1 MVTVWSVLMLA
12 SAVVA
17 LTLATGLT
25 VAAWGG
31 RRDGL
36 RTWALALALQALAC
50 GLLGW
55 RAQWPALWVTVGGAV
70 LASGALAGVLA
81 AMARQQEQPLPWGAV
96 VPPPL
101 LLGLVL
107 LPWHADLGLA
117 AALAGAVLAGQCAWV
132 LWSLLERRFTLPER
146 GTALVA
152 TGLGG
157 LMATHSALAVAGLAG
172 LPDPQSL
179 LADPMVLIPGV
190 LFALASWLVATVGFV
205 LLHSHQGRRRSQ
217 VLAAL
222 DETTGIANRRSIIA
236 ALDRDVARAIRT
248 RLPMAV
254 LMLEPDL
261 LGEDSSSARPDGE
274 SLLCSMVEL
283 VQNRIR
289 SQDIVG
295 RYGACELLL
304 VLPDTTAQGAAR
316 LAEQLCNAARELPPL
331 PSGAPALTLSVGVFG
346 GRLEP
351 GDSWD
356 QLIHAADQA
365 LEQAR
370 QYGGNRVHTTATLG
384 SMARGGTLTSTHAT
398 FPASLR

>member
-1 MVTVWSVLMLA
+1 MSRARNGWVLPVSLLLA
-12 SAVVA
+12 
-17 LTLATGLT
+17 
-25 VAAWGG
+25 
-31 RRDGL
+31 
-36 RTWALALALQALAC
+36 
-50 GLLGW
+50 
-55 RAQWPALWVTVGGAV
+55 
-70 LASGALAGVLA
+70 
-81 AMARQQEQPLPWGAV
+81 
-96 VPPPL
+96 L

-107 LPWHADLGLA
+107 LPWHTDLGLA
-117 AALAGAVLAGQCAWV
+117 AALVGTVLAGQCAWV
-132 LWSLLERRFTLPER
+132 LWNLLERRFALPER

-157 LMATHSALAVAGLAG
+157 LMATHTALAVAGLAG

-179 LADPMVLIPGV
+179 LTDPMVLIPGV

-261 LGEDSSSARPDGE
+261 LGEDTGGARQDGE

-316 LAEQLCNAARELPPL
+316 LAEQLCDAARELPPL
-331 PSGAPALTLSVGVFG
+331 PGGTPALTLSVGVFG

-384 SMARGGTLTSTHAT
+384 RMAHAGMMTSSHAT
-398 FPASLR
+398 FPTSLH